1 MRFAIILS
9 LFLSGASFG
18 QGRFDRFNQRTD
30 QGRSHRGFEQSSGA
44 FFEFAPASGAGLGT
58 ACAGT
63 NITGA
68 KGEVLTLTR
77 SGTATCLKQGL
88 AATGIA
94 DADLVTVLADR
105 PRVESYLGVLALRSE
120 GARTNVLTRFI
131 EPNNAAW
138 ADVGTPTPTTG
149 LTSPWADTYVTSA
162 VQYDDNDG
170 AAFEGRTQTVT
181 VTAATAYTMHCFV
194 KAGTLAS
201 ATLSLDGTT
210 ASITGLSTSTW
221 SIVEVVDASSSG
233 VAIAAQILNGSTA
246 AATGTVIWGGCQVE
260 AGTYRTSIQ
269 PTVAVAATRNRE
281 TPNLSGVSIAALA
294 STGCARAYVA
304 RAAATTNGTAVSFSD
319 SGGRP
324 LYFTAGNQTAFD
336 GTNNPNRATTFD
348 STWKWYITRWSGS
361 SFVLGNSD
369 NTFATT
375 AFDGAMGVTGPLQVG
390 DSTTNL
396 NVDGLISRIQVDPDP
411 TRCAP

>member
-1 MRFAIILS
+1 MS
-9 LFLSGASFG
+9 LLVVLVLG
-18 QGRFDRFNQRTD
+18 QYSPLPDVAGPIYSQPSLMGTLAY
-30 QGRSHRGFEQSSGA
+30 FELGPST
-44 FFEFAPASGAGLGT
+44 GAGLGT

-181 VTAATAYTMHCFV
+181 VTAATAYTMHCYV
-194 KAGTLAS
+194 KAGTLSS

-221 SIVEVVDASSSG
+221 SIVEVTDASSSG

-269 PTVAVAATRNRE
+269 PTVGAAVARNME

-294 STGCARAYVA
+294 SAGCARAYVA

-319 SGGRP
+319 SNGRP
-324 LYFTAGNQTAFD
+324 LYFTSGNQTAFD
-336 GTNNPNRATTFD
+336 GANNPSRATTFD
-348 STWKWYITRWSGS
+348 STWKWYITRWTGS
-361 SFVLGNSD
+361 SFTLGNSD

-375 AFDGAMGVTGPLQVG
+375 AFDGTMGVTGPLQVG
-390 DSTTNL
+390 VSATNL